1 MEPTL
6 REHVAT
12 GIEYLDLATKL
23 LQRARLEDP
32 TAGLWEAGDVQ
43 WWWRRDRP
51 SDRAGQTFWLDDT
64 GAPVAAVVF
73 TDWGDTSF
81 HSSVSTW
88 SCDPLVLPSN
98 AETMLKVV
106 WSRALQ
112 RIDSL
117 ALDAVDVI
125 ARDDDTK
132 LQALLADAGFA
143 STEVVGVL
151 TWMRA
156 IERARPTPLPKGFRL
171 RDRTKTSDRPHH
183 MIPRNGDHIAE
194 RLLQTSLYRP
204 DLDLFV
210 ETSDGEPA
218 AYGMFWW
225 HPITGVGL
233 VEPMRTMDEYQR
245 LGLGRHILT
254 SGLDRLTALG
264 ATRLKIGYGPDNVA
278 SGPLYR
284 SVGFRPES
292 ASRAYSLQPR

>member
-1 MEPTL
+1 MESTF

-12 GIEYLDLATKL
+12 GAEYLDLATKL
-23 LQRARLEDP
+23 LQRARLEHP

-51 SDRAGQTFWLDDT
+51 SDRAGQTFWLDDA

-98 AETMLKVV
+98 AEVILPVV
-106 WSRALQ
+106 WSRALE

-117 ALDAVDVI
+117 ALDAVDVM

-143 STEVVGVL
+143 RSDAVGVL
-151 TWMRA
+151 TWMPA
-156 IERARPTPLPKGFRL
+156 NERARPTLLAEGFRL
-171 RDRTKTSDRPHH
+171 RDRTQTADRPHH
-183 MIPRNGDHIAE
+183 MIPRNGEHVAE
-194 RLLQTSLYRP
+194 RLVQTSLYRP
-204 DLDLFV
+204 DLDLLV

-225 HPITGVGL
+225 HPATGVGL

-245 LGLGRHILT
+245 LGLARHILT
-254 SGLDRLTALG
+254 SGLDRLAALG
-264 ATRLKIGYGPDNVA
+264 ATRLKIGYGPENVA

-284 SVGFRPES
+284 SAGFRPES
-292 ASRAYSLQPR
+292 TSRSYCLRRQ